1 MNETLNITKRKIR
14 AKSSDSDESQSSSP
28 IAKKP
33 KEIDVFS
40 PNHEEPEGIVDSSL
54 ASNMTE
60 EINIK
65 LDAILKTLSKLE
77 EDYSSRF
84 DRIESHLD
92 KMNKTVEGMQTSLGN
107 VTQEVTRID
116 EEMKTMR
123 DTINNVES
131 SLSLAHEQ
139 IEGMKKNFD
148 KHSANYKAEIK
159 SLKAENRKL
168 TDQTIYQ
175 DVYQRRENLRFYGI
189 PEEGDSENCKEVLYK
204 FFQIHLQMS
213 SARSIEF
220 QRVHRIG
227 KPQASGAPRTIIARF
242 LRYPDRE
249 EVMSRRKMLA
259 ESEGLG
265 MGPDLPKNVVDI
277 RKKLIPEQIKARE
290 EGKTAFFSRAEPHK
304 LYIEGELFN

>member
-1 MNETLNITKRKIR
+1 MNENLNTTKRKVR

-40 PNHEEPEGIVDSSL
+40 PNHEEPEGLADSSL
-54 ASNMTE
+54 ASNMVE
-60 EINIK
+60 EINTK
-65 LDAILKTLSKLE
+65 LDVILKKLSKLE

-84 DRIESHLD
+84 DHIELHLD
-92 KMNKTVEGMQTSLGN
+92 KMNKTVEGMQTSLGDVKQN
-107 VTQEVTRID
+107 VTRID
-116 EEMKTMR
+116 EEMKIMR
-123 DTINNVES
+123 DTINKVEN
-131 SLSLAHEQ
+131 SLSFAHEQ

-148 KHSANYKAEIK
+148 MHSANYKAEIK
-159 SLKAENRKL
+159 SLKNENRKL
-168 TDQTIYQ
+168 IDQTIYQ

-189 PEEGDSENCKEVLYK
+189 PEEGEGENCKEVLYT
-204 FFQIHLQMS
+204 FFQTRLKMFP
-213 SARSIEF
+213 ARSIEF

-249 EVMSRRKMLA
+249 EVMSCRKMLA
-259 ESEGLG
+259 ESEVLG
-265 MGPDLPKNVVDI
+265 IGPDLPKNVVDI
-277 RKKLIPEQIKARE
+277 RKKLIPELIKARE

-304 LYIEGELFN
+304 LYIEGELVK